1 MSVVQASERSD
12 PYSDR
17 KPLESGEPKGGLH
30 LSQRMVSDAFLAIDM
45 ALVFAMAML
54 AKLLYIDLV
63 LHSINDDPKYALA
76 GIFGAIAVCCVFRG
90 YGLDKPALLI
100 KGHFQF
106 RRVVFAVGL
115 SFLAIVALGYVLKIS
130 ADFSR
135 VWFFGWFAMACVA
148 LCASRLVQRA
158 VYLWLVRRRHIA
170 RRVAVVGDNSCRPQL
185 MSELE
190 STPDVRIVGVFP
202 NEGSAGKAQI
212 DRLIELGQK
221 GQIDEI
227 YVAVPLTNGQTLQTL
242 ERISLLP
249 VNVWLAVDELSSSI
263 RVRDVM
269 RINNLSL
276 FGIRQK
282 PVRDWG
288 SVVKLAE
295 DYILGLFALL
305 LFAPVMALI
314 ALAIKL
320 ESRGPVLFR
329 QRRHGYNHRVF
340 QVYKFRTMTVMEDGD
355 TVTQA
360 SARDMRVTRVG
371 RFLRMTSLDELPQLF
386 NVILGDMS
394 LVGPRP
400 HALVHN
406 FHYQNLMGEYARRH
420 NIKPGITGWAQINGY
435 RGPTEDVGSMYMR
448 VRYDLDYLEN
458 WSLWW
463 DLEII
468 LRTVSAVLSR
478 RNAL

>member
-1 MSVVQASERSD
+1 M
-12 PYSDR
+12 
-17 KPLESGEPKGGLH
+17 
-30 LSQRMVSDAFLAIDM
+30 
-45 ALVFAMAML
+45 
-54 AKLLYIDLV
+54 
-63 LHSINDDPKYALA
+63 
-76 GIFGAIAVCCVFRG
+76 
-90 YGLDKPALLI
+90 
-100 KGHFQF
+100 
-106 RRVVFAVGL
+106 
-115 SFLAIVALGYVLKIS
+115 
-130 ADFSR
+130 
-135 VWFFGWFAMACVA
+135 
-148 LCASRLVQRA
+148 
-158 VYLWLVRRRHIA
+158 
-170 RRVAVVGDNSCRPQL
+170 
-185 MSELE
+185 
-190 STPDVRIVGVFP
+190 RIVGIFS

-212 DRLIELGQK
+212 DRLIEIGQK

-288 SVVKLAE
+288 FVVKLAE
-295 DYILGLFALL
+295 DYILGLLALL

-340 QVYKFRTMTVMEDGD
+340 QVCKFRTMTVMEDGD

-406 FHYQNLMGEYARRH
+406 FHYQKLMGEYARRH

-468 LRTVSAVLSR
+468 LRTVGAVLSQ

>member
-1 MSVVQASERSD
+1 M
-12 PYSDR
+12 
-17 KPLESGEPKGGLH
+17 
-30 LSQRMVSDAFLAIDM
+30 
-45 ALVFAMAML
+45 
-54 AKLLYIDLV
+54 
-63 LHSINDDPKYALA
+63 
-76 GIFGAIAVCCVFRG
+76 
-90 YGLDKPALLI
+90 
-100 KGHFQF
+100 
-106 RRVVFAVGL
+106 
-115 SFLAIVALGYVLKIS
+115 
-130 ADFSR
+130 
-135 VWFFGWFAMACVA
+135 
-148 LCASRLVQRA
+148 
-158 VYLWLVRRRHIA
+158 
-170 RRVAVVGDNSCRPQL
+170 
-185 MSELE
+185 
-190 STPDVRIVGVFP
+190 RIVGVFSS
-202 NEGSAGKAQI
+202 EGSAGKAQI

-227 YVAVPLTNGQTLQTL
+227 YVAVALTNGQTLQTL

-288 SVVKLAE
+288 FVVKLAE

-406 FHYQNLMGEYARRH
+406 FHYQGLMGEYARRH

-468 LRTVSAVLSR
+468 LRTVGAVLSR